1 MWMGL
6 NLWSVMGKVREFR
19 QTTKEPNGFVLLK
32 NYKKKYLSRGLHSE
46 IYTLELNIKSIS
58 TIMKIICVNLITFR
72 RSVGL
77 AIPILV
83 QLQSSRT
90 KRQKKGMV
98 ALKENAQEE
107 TAIREGNVS

>member
-6 NLWSVMGKVREFR
+6 NFWSVMGKVREFR

-46 IYTLELNIKSIS
+46 IYTLELDIKSIP
-58 TIMKIICVNLITFR
+58 TIMKSICVNLITFG

-77 AIPILV
+77 AIAILV
-83 QLQSSRT
+83 QP
-90 KRQKKGMV
+90 
-98 ALKENAQEE
+98 
-107 TAIREGNVS
+107 